1 MKDSERTNSK
11 RSAALRSQR
20 SQREHERVSQ
30 ASERARNPST
40 MPPVMSRGSMAGAPG
55 TRRKATQTNVR
66 RKVYYS
72 LGASGAEVSLPSI
85 TMLRPSWRLLSGA
98 MAIVLLA
105 AIWAMWSTAMFQIG
119 KINVIG
125 VKRIPQA
132 EISKAVDLEGVSIL
146 QANPDELQQALQDSF
161 PDLSKAS
168 VQVGLPASVV
178 VRVQERQPLINWQGD
193 KQTVWVDASGMAFPP
208 RGEPSGLIAVKAVGT
223 PPAPPSTPS
232 GDTAAGSSSAPAP
245 TATPV
250 ATPLAPD
257 LKPAAHPFLT
267 ADLISAIQKLSG
279 QAPAKTAILY
289 DARYGLGWK
298 DPKGW
303 TVYFG
308 SNMDS
313 MDLKLEQ
320 YKVITGELAKQKIV
334 PAMISVEFPHA
345 PFYRLEP

>member
-11 RSAALRSQR
+11 RSAALRTQR
-20 SQREHERVSQ
+20 SQRESERVSQ

-40 MPPVMSRGSMAGAPG
+40 GMPPVMSRGNMAGAPG
-55 TRRKATQTNVR
+55 TRRKTATQTNMR

-72 LGASGAEVSLPSI
+72 LGATGAEVRLPSI
-85 TMLRPSWRLLSGA
+85 TMLRPSWRTLSGA
-98 MAIVLLA
+98 MVLVLMA
-105 AIWAMWSTAMFQIG
+105 GLWAMWSADLFQID
-119 KINVIG
+119 KISVLG
-125 VKRIPQA
+125 AKRIPQA
-132 EISKAVDLEGVSIL
+132 EISKALDLGGVSIL
-146 QANPDELQQALQDSF
+146 KADPQEMQQSLQDSF
-161 PDLSKAS
+161 PDLAKAS
-168 VQVGLPASVV
+168 VSVGLPASVV

-193 KQTVWVDASGMAFPP
+193 KENVWVDASGMAFPP
-208 RGEPSGLIAVKAVGT
+208 RGDAAGLIAVKAVGT
-223 PPAPPSTPS
+223 PPAPATLVPD
-232 GDTAAGSSSAPAP
+232 DTAAGSAAP

-257 LKPAAHPFLT
+257 LKPAAHAFLT
-267 ADLISAIQKLSG
+267 ADLITAIQKLSS
-279 QAPAKTAILY
+279 QAPAQTAILY

-308 SNMDS
+308 SNVDS
-313 MDLKLEQ
+313 MDLKLAQ
-320 YKVITGELAKQKIV
+320 YKTITGELAKQNIV